1 LPFSF
6 VEVNRLAPVQSAEL
20 PFRCKQTKLEE
31 SNALETYGLLIG
43 KELNMQST
51 LSIEPLDR
59 EKWDRTPD
67 DDIVRRI
74 RNGDTALYE
83 ILMRRHN
90 QRIYRIARTILRDD
104 AEAEDVMQEAYVRAY
119 QHLGDFAGE
128 AKFSTWLT
136 KIAIYEALSRLR
148 RRARIGE
155 PKSNS
160 DMDFDIMDT
169 VTAEERDPERQA
181 YDRELRLV
189 LERAIEALPEN
200 YRSVFVLRMVEG
212 LDVNETA
219 AALDIGVENVK
230 TRLHRGRAMLRKELQ
245 RRAGI
250 VAPELFPFHLSRC
263 DRVVEGVLR
272 RISVAE

>member
-1 LPFSF
+1 
-6 VEVNRLAPVQSAEL
+6 
-20 PFRCKQTKLEE
+20 
-31 SNALETYGLLIG
+31 
-43 KELNMQST
+43 MQST

-263 DRVVEGVLR
+263 NRVVEGVLR